1 MKFFLEKNSTYFYI
15 GRKAMLCGIFNHK
28 LSSLKRQMPAQK
40 TTFLDLSLC
49 MITSFPSGTTR
60 PSSSKDNLHEMH
72 DHAPSHCGL
81 FKKRISYFPLCYYS
95 MNSFLVEK
103 PISYQ
108 KLLVR
113 ADLEKW

>member
-28 LSSLKRQMPAQK
+28 LSPLKRPMPAQK

-95 MNSFLVEK
+95 LDSFLVEK